1 MTLYN
6 ICKMIAEVEEGLMY
20 GEISFEYSKLM
31 CALKPGHPAEILDEI
46 LSIIGW
52 DVFAGL
58 PSAYA
63 EESQPRNCHRRK
75 PVPENDCQYARFP
88 ALRGRAWR

>member
-31 CALKPGHPAEILDEI
+31 CALMPGHPAEILDEI

-52 DVFAGL
+52 DVFAG
-58 PSAYA
+58 
-63 EESQPRNCHRRK
+63 K
-75 PVPENDCQYARFP
+75 IPENDKIEQVINELKGFKEEFGVSP
-88 ALRGRAWR
+88 AEFKN